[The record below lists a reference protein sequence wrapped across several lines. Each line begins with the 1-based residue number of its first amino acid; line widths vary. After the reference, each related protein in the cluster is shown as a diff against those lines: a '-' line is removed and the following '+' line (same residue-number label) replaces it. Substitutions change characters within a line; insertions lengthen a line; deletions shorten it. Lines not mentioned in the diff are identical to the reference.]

1 MEVGLFYEVGFLP
14 DGVHL
19 QKIIYGDADGGVRSV
34 VAEVDVVDF
43 YRGSLSLG
51 AQQIYIRLMHV
62 AGSIAEPGL
71 RTLGAVLQSLGELP
85 VEVVGGE

>member
-19 QKIIYGDADGGVRSV
+19 QKIICGDADGGVRSV

-43 YRGSLSLG
+43 YRGILSLG
-51 AQQIYIRLMHV
+51 AQQVHL
-62 AGSIAEPGL
+62 
-71 RTLGAVLQSLGELP
+71 SLIHI
-85 VEVVGGE
+85 

>member
-43 YRGSLSLG
+43 YRGILSLG
-51 AQQIYIRLMHV
+51 AQQVHIRLMHV
-62 AGSIAEPGL
+62 AGSIA
-71 RTLGAVLQSLGELP
+71 
-85 VEVVGGE
+85 

>member
-43 YRGSLSLG
+43 YRGILSLG
-51 AQQIYIRLMHV
+51 AQQIYIRPVSYTH
-62 AGSIAEPGL
+62 L
-71 RTLGAVLQSLGELP
+71 RAPRDTERSRMPSSA
-85 VEVVGGE
+85 